1 MRITIPEDSDRAS
14 LFGTA
19 DRYLKMVREAF
30 GVNLNARGT
39 NISLSGPRDRASRAH
54 RVILDILEAQS
65 RGRPLT
71 QAQLMDRIA
80 DASWADPETAARI
93 DPENRSDDPEDL
105 FDGRL
110 DVYTRGRRIEPRTD
124 NQREYLEAVFSH
136 DLVFATGPAGTGKTY
151 LAVAAAVHLLK
162 SARVR
167 RAVLV
172 RPAVEAGEKLG
183 YLPGDLVDKVN
194 PYLRPLLDALNDMLD
209 AETVKR
215 FLSADVI
222 EICPLAFM
230 RGRTLNDAVIILDE
244 AQNTT
249 RTQMQMFLTR
259 MGERS
264 KAIVTGDATQTDLP
278 NRHDSGLID
287 AKRRLEG
294 VSGVATIALEAEDV
308 VRHPL
313 VQRVINA
320 YGAQRGGGRT
330 EQGGDYAGSVGEE
343 SDSPIMN
350 GSGDDSPDA
359 GWDTAGGGDRANG

>member
-1 MRITIPEDSDRAS
+1 MDLSITIPEDADRAA
-14 LFGTA
+14 LFGSA

-39 NISLSGPRDRASRAH
+39 NITLTGSPDQASRAQ
-54 RVILDILEAQS
+54 RVLLDILEAQS

-71 QAQLMDRIA
+71 RAQLMDLIA
-80 DASWADPETAARI
+80 DASWADPVGLSMQQHEDFA
-93 DPENRSDDPEDL
+93 DGSDKP

-110 DVYTRGRRIEPRTD
+110 NVYTRGRRIEPRSD
-124 NQREYLEAVFSH
+124 NQRRYLDAVFSH

-215 FLSADVI
+215 FMSADVV

-230 RGRTLNDAVIILDE
+230 RGRTLNDAAIILDE

-264 KAIVTGDATQTDLP
+264 KVIVTGDSTQTDLP
-278 NRHDSGLID
+278 DKRDSGLAD
-287 AKRRLEG
+287 AIRRLQG
-294 VSGVATIALEAEDV
+294 VPGVASLALTAADV
-308 VRHPL
+308 VRHPI
-313 VQRVINA
+313 VQRVIHA
-320 YGAQRGGGRT
+320 YESPSNSSG
-330 EQGGDYAGSVGEE
+330 AGSRGESSQSPMRMHGARDSLADAQ
-343 SDSPIMN
+343 SD
-350 GSGDDSPDA
+350 
-359 GWDTAGGGDRANG
+359 TTGGERTDG